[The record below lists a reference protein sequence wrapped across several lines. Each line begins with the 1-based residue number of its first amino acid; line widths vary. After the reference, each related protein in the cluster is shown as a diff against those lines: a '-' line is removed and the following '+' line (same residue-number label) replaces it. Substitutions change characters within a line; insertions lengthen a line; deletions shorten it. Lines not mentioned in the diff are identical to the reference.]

1 MARDDRDFSKQWLE
15 NIFFRVNRAVA
26 HPQFFMNMSLVLN
39 DIGLLRLFESL
50 VWSDKVQPVVL
61 PSASYAP
68 QRFSQTCVAGT
79 GWVSRFNRVKDKR
92 LKAICSYTAYC
103 SFNGPGINFTNVSP
117 PYPEVCWT
125 PRATRSHSHA
135 CNGDSGNGLVKKLA
149 NRSFLIVGI
158 TSAVSVKCYNLSL
171 FTHVSYHV
179 SWITSIIEEVPSQK
193 QSG

>member
-79 GWVSRFNRVKDKR
+79 GWVSRFNRVIDKR
-92 LKAICSYTAYC
+92 LKAICSNIAYC
-103 SFNGPGINFTNVSP
+103 SFNGPFININNMSP
-117 PYPEVCWT
+117 PFLQVCWL
-125 PRATRSHSHA
+125 PRATPSHSLI
-135 CNGDSGNGLVKKLA
+135 CLGDSGSGLVKKLA

-158 TSAVSVKCYNLSL
+158 TSTVSVECSKLSI
-171 FTHVSYHV
+171 FTHVSYHI